1 MLPVDYFIGSF
12 KQPIKLEILATEA
25 AVDVDCQLFYR

>member
-1 MLPVDYFIGSF
+1 MLIVNYFTGSF
-12 KQPIKLEILATEA
+12 KQPIKLEILATGA